1 METLK
6 ISRFPSSSDVV
17 QKISKIGQWRRKH
30 PRGLE
35 GIVINDPRILDGL
48 SIFDIL
54 KFKSE

>member
-6 ISRFPSSSDVV
+6 TNRFPSSSDVV

-30 PRGLE
+30 PHGLE